1 MKNFICDWLIRHAIE
16 NRLVLIG
23 VIDQVQGLVG
33 GVLVCLG
40 RFKDANTTRGRSTT
54 YMLMLS
60 SSFHHFISKNIFN

>member
-16 NRLVLIG
+16 NHLVLIG

-40 RFKDANTTRGRSTT
+40 LFKGANTTRGRSTT